1 MTKEWMADWLI
12 LIIDEEDNDGDVDK
26 RGSEG
31 ECFPLAASLNGQCL
45 ADNDDD
51 NVDDDDKD
59 DNDDN
64 DDDNDD
70 DGEVDY
76 DDEDKYVL
84 HLYFP
89 LKWNIFAFNVKCKTI
104 LPDFSSQPSHRF
116 EEDVNSAKGWI
127 VSKNVN
133 LVSFFPFLNSHLSPQ
148 GMLTKKFDSTLN

>member
-1 MTKEWMADWLI
+1 MI
-12 LIIDEEDNDGDVDK
+12 LIIDEEEIDQNDGDVDK
-26 RGSEG
+26 TGSEG

-51 NVDDDDKD
+51 DVDDDDKD

-89 LKWNIFAFNVKCKTI
+89 LK
-104 LPDFSSQPSHRF
+104 
-116 EEDVNSAKGWI
+116 
-127 VSKNVN
+127 
-133 LVSFFPFLNSHLSPQ
+133 
-148 GMLTKKFDSTLN
+148 